1 MKSKFINVLMFAAGA
16 VIGSAVTWKIVKDRY
31 ERTIE
36 EEIESVKEAFVEMY
50 GDQDAQDD
58 TNAPDDEESQYDGR
72 QINWEDLEDLDPE
85 ELVDN
90 TAEEDENEYRRL
102 VNDYNNKKGGGEDMA
117 KKVCVI
123 SPYDFDTL
131 DDYKVVELTY
141 YSDGILEDEDGDIV
155 EDVEELIGPDAL
167 DTFGDYEDDAVFVRN
182 DYLMRDIQILKDY
195 RTYEEARSINGP
207 QRVYDE

>member
-1 MKSKFINVLMFAAGA
+1 MKSKFINVLMFATGA
-16 VIGSAVTWKIVKDRY
+16 AVGSLVTWKIVKDRY
-31 ERTIE
+31 ERAIE
-36 EEIESVKEAFVEMY
+36 EEIESVKEAFIEMY
-50 GDQDAQDD
+50 ADQDAQDD
-58 TNAPDDEESQYDGR
+58 TNTSDDEEHQYDGR

-85 ELVDN
+85 ELGDSP
-90 TAEEDENEYRRL
+90 DDNEYRRL
-102 VNDYNNKKGGGEDMA
+102 VNNYNNRKGGGEDMA
-117 KKVCVI
+117 KKVRVI

-155 EDVEELIGPDAL
+155 EDVEELIGTDAL
-167 DTFGDYEDDAVFVRN
+167 DTFGDYEDDSVFVRN